1 MRGSLLTGWFR
12 REAWGAPP
20 SLPAGLRVYAIGD
33 IHGRYDLLEALY
45 ADIGGDIE
53 RAPPERSIED
63 TQHHI
68 LVVAEEADPLVRGP
82 PTKDQPL
89 YDIARLR
96 TAVDVVAQENLDA
109 ALGRQPL

>member
-1 MRGSLLTGWFR
+1 
-12 REAWGAPP
+12 
-20 SLPAGLRVYAIGD
+20 LRI
-33 IHGRYDLLEALY
+33 
-45 ADIGGDIE
+45 
-53 RAPPERSIED
+53 IED

-109 ALGRQPL
+109 ALRRRPLHVATYVGVKRLEQVVAAVDVADRIDPQACREAWRRPRCLASEPAGE